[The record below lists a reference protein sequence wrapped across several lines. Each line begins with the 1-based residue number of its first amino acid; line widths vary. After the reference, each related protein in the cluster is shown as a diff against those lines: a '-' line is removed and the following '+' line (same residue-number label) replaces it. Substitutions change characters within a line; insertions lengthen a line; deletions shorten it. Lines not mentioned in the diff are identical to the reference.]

1 MKLRM
6 ALVVLAA
13 ATLCYGQHQTQV
25 EVGMRPGS
33 SRDAEPARKAT
44 PEQLERGR
52 QMLQLAEVQAA
63 GLEGGMRSYALLQ
76 VARAYQPTDKKKAL
90 ALLEDALAATRAIDD
105 DNLKTRFQLQKQI
118 LQEMVPL
125 APQRVDE
132 LLTQV
137 EPQARASVLSSL
149 LQYYE
154 KQKELGHA
162 VEVLYRIAQ
171 ESEMPYGAA
180 LRVMQALP
188 PERAADAQ
196 QLFAVSLASF
206 QDRKRDGACM
216 GDCDFVPLIL
226 RFWNRLPKEAVLDA
240 IHAVLKDARDRGQKG
255 SFSMASDQ
263 GAVAFNSQYEFRLF
277 QVLPVLRQLD
287 ESEAKKLLEEFQQV
301 QTLLAKYPQGTDSLQ
316 PPDAPEG
323 GRDRRPGS
331 STSFMVSSDGPGG
344 GGRQG
349 PGPQMPAPLEMQQVS
364 KIAAEAE
371 KHPRDALAMCAGI
384 SNPGLRSQALLMI
397 ARSTWKN
404 DSSIARE
411 ALQKFIE
418 LTPKLEIAQQVMS
431 LSTAANI
438 YLNMG
443 ETDNAKG
450 VIEKGLAAAE
460 TAYKKDS
467 NADDPNKALKA
478 YWPSAEAYRGM
489 LRLAVRISPVW
500 AANLAKE
507 ISDPEMKVVAQIAM
521 AASLLD
527 IPTGSTMIMNANK
540 QGTNMSMSM
549 ER

>member
-1 MKLRM
+1 MKTRI
-6 ALVVLAA
+6 ALAVLAA
-13 ATLCYGQHQTQV
+13 ATLCYGQQQMQV
-25 EVGMRPGS
+25 QVGTRPGS
-33 SRDAEPARKAT
+33 SREAEPARKAT

-52 QMLQLAEVQAA
+52 QMLQVAEVQAA

-105 DNLKTRFQLQKQI
+105 DKLKTRFMLQKQI

-132 LLTQV
+132 LLTEV
-137 EPQARASVLSSL
+137 EPQARAAVLSSL

-206 QDRKRDGACM
+206 QDHKRSGGCM

-240 IHAVLKDARDRGQKG
+240 IHAVLKDARDSGQK
-255 SFSMASDQ
+255 SSISMASDQ
-263 GAVAFNSQYEFRLF
+263 GAVAFSSLYEFRLF

-287 ESEAKKLLEEFQQV
+287 ESEAKKLLEEYQQV

-316 PPDAPEG
+316 PPDAGEG
-323 GRDRRPGS
+323 GRDRSPGA
-331 STSFMVSSDGPGG
+331 SFMMSNDGPAG
-344 GGRQG
+344 GGRS
-349 PGPQMPAPLEMQQVS
+349 GPQMPAPLEMQQVS
-364 KIAAEAE
+364 KIATEAE
-371 KHPRDALAMCAGI
+371 KHPRDALANCAGI
-384 SNPGLRSQALLMI
+384 SDPGLRSQALLMI
-397 ARSTWKN
+397 ARATWKN

-418 LTPKLEIAQQVMS
+418 LNPKLEIAQQVMS
-431 LSTAANI
+431 LSTAAGI

-443 ETDNAKG
+443 ETDDAKG

-467 NADDPNKALKA
+467 NADDPNQALKA
-478 YWPSAEAYRGM
+478 YWPSAEAYCGM

-527 IPTGSTMIMNANK
+527 VPTGSTMIMNATK
-540 QGTNMSMSM
+540 QGTSMSMSM

>member
-1 MKLRM
+1 MKTRI
-6 ALVVLAA
+6 ALAVLAA
-13 ATLCYGQHQTQV
+13 ATLCYGQQQMQV
-25 EVGMRPGS
+25 QVGTRPGS
-33 SRDAEPARKAT
+33 SRQAEPARKAT

-52 QMLQLAEVQAA
+52 QMLQVAEVQAA

-105 DNLKTRFQLQKQI
+105 DKLKTRFMLQKQI

-132 LLTQV
+132 LLTEV
-137 EPQARASVLSSL
+137 EPQARAAVLSSL

-206 QDRKRDGACM
+206 QDHKRSGGCM

-226 RFWNRLPKEAVLDA
+226 RFWNRLPKEAALDA
-240 IHAVLKDARDRGQKG
+240 IHAVLKDARDSGQK
-255 SFSMASDQ
+255 SSISMASDQ
-263 GAVAFNSQYEFRLF
+263 GAVAFNSLYEFRLF

-287 ESEAKKLLEEFQQV
+287 ESEAKKLLEEYQQV

-316 PPDAPEG
+316 PPNAAEG
-323 GRDRRPGS
+323 GRDRSPGA
-331 STSFMVSSDGPGG
+331 SFMMNSGESGG
-344 GGRQG
+344 GGR

-364 KIAAEAE
+364 KIATEAE
-371 KHPRDALAMCAGI
+371 KHPRDALANCAGI
-384 SNPGLRSQALLMI
+384 SDPALRSQALLMI

-431 LSTAANI
+431 LSSAAGI

-443 ETDNAKG
+443 ETDDAKG

-467 NADDPNKALKA
+467 NADDPNQALKA

-527 IPTGSTMIMNANK
+527 VPTGTTMIINSNK

>member
-1 MKLRM
+1 MKTRI

-13 ATLCYGQHQTQV
+13 ATLCYGQQQMQT

-33 SRDAEPARKAT
+33 SRQAEPARKAT

-52 QMLQLAEVQAA
+52 QMLQLAETQAA
-63 GLEGGMRSYALLQ
+63 GLEGGMRSYAPMQ

-90 ALLEDALAATRAIDD
+90 ALLEDALAATRSIDD

-149 LQYYE
+149 LRYYE
-154 KQKELGHA
+154 TQKELSHA

-188 PERAADAQ
+188 SERAADAQ
-196 QLFAVSLASF
+196 QLFAVSLESF

-216 GDCDFVPLIL
+216 GECDFVPLIL
-226 RFWNRLPKEAVLDA
+226 RFWSRLPKETVLDA
-240 IHAVLKDARDRGQKG
+240 IDAVLKDARECGQKG
-255 SFSMASDQ
+255 SISMASDQ

-287 ESEAKKLLEEFQQV
+287 ESEAKKLLEEYQQV

-316 PPDAPEG
+316 PPNAGEG
-323 GRDRRPGS
+323 GPDRGPS
-331 STSFMVSSDGPGG
+331 ASFMVSSDGPGG
-344 GGRQG
+344 GRRG
-349 PGPQMPAPLEMQQVS
+349 PGPQRPAPVEFQQVS
-364 KIAAEAE
+364 KIAVEAE
-371 KHPRDALAMCAGI
+371 KHPRDALAMCAGV
-384 SNPGLRSQALLMI
+384 SNPNLRSQALLMI

-431 LSTAANI
+431 LSTAADI

-443 ETDNAKG
+443 ETDDAKS

-521 AASLLD
+521 ASSLLD
-527 IPTGSTMIMNANK
+527 VPAGATMIMNANK
-540 QGTNMSMSM
+540 QGTTMNMSM

>member
-1 MKLRM
+1 MKRWI
-6 ALVVLAA
+6 VLAA
-13 ATLCYGQHQTQV
+13 FAVATLCYGQQQMQMQV
-25 EVGMRPGS
+25 GVRAGS
-33 SRDAEPARKAT
+33 AREAEPARKAT

-52 QMLQLAEVQAA
+52 QMLQLAETQAS

-76 VARAYQPTDKKKAL
+76 VARAYEPADKKKAL
-90 ALLEDALAATRAIDD
+90 ALLEDALAATRSIDD

-125 APQRVDE
+125 APQRVDD
-132 LLTQV
+132 LLTEV
-137 EPQARASVLSSL
+137 EPQARASVLTSL

-196 QLFAVSLASF
+196 QLFAVSLESF
-206 QDRKRDGACM
+206 QNHKRDGACI

-226 RFWNRLPKEAVLDA
+226 RFWTRLPKEAVLDA
-240 IHAVLKDARDRGQKG
+240 VHAVLKDARERGQKG
-255 SFSMASDQ
+255 SISMASDQ

-277 QVLPVLRQLD
+277 QLLPVLRKLD
-287 ESEAKKLLEEFQQV
+287 ESEAKKLLEEYQQV

-316 PPDAPEG
+316 PSDAG
-323 GRDRRPGS
+323 AGRRDRSPGA
-331 STSFMVSSDGPGG
+331 SFMMSDSGPGG
-344 GGRQG
+344 GR

-371 KHPRDALAMCAGI
+371 KHPRDALAMTTSV
-384 SNPGLRSQALLMI
+384 SNLNLRSQALLMI

-404 DSSIARE
+404 DPSIARE
-411 ALQKFIE
+411 ALQKFMDLYPSLE
-418 LTPKLEIAQQVMS
+418 LTQQVMS

-438 YLNMG
+438 DLNMG
-443 ETDNAKG
+443 ETDDAKN
-450 VIEKGLAAAE
+450 VIEKGLAAADA
-460 TAYKKDS
+460 AYKKDS

-489 LRLAVRISPVW
+489 LRLAVRISPAW

-521 AASLLD
+521 AASMLE
-527 IPTGSTMIMNANK
+527 IPTGSTMIMSQTK
-540 QGTNMSMSM
+540 QGTSMSMSM

>member
-1 MKLRM
+1 MKTRL
-6 ALVVLAA
+6 ALAVLAA
-13 ATLCYGQHQTQV
+13 ATLCYGQQQMQV
-25 EVGMRPGS
+25 EVGRAPG
-33 SRDAEPARKAT
+33 PAREVEPTHKAT

-52 QMLQLAEVQAA
+52 QMLQVAEAQAA

-90 ALLEDALAATRAIDD
+90 ALLEDALAATRAMDD
-105 DNLKTRFQLQKQI
+105 DKLQTRFQLQKQI

-149 LQYYE
+149 LRYYE

-196 QLFAVSLASF
+196 QLFAVSLESF
-206 QDRKRDGACM
+206 QNHKRDGACM

-226 RFWNRLPKEAVLDA
+226 RFWTRLPKDAVLDA

-255 SFSMASDQ
+255 SISMASDQ
-263 GAVAFNSQYEFRLF
+263 GAVAFNSLYEFRLF
-277 QVLPVLRQLD
+277 QVLPVLRQLG
-287 ESEAKKLLEEFQQV
+287 ESEAKKLLEEYQQV

-316 PPDAPEG
+316 PPNAAGE
-323 GRDRRPGS
+323 GRDRSPGA
-331 STSFMVSSDGPGG
+331 SFMMSSDGPGG
-344 GGRQG
+344 SGSPG

-364 KIAAEAE
+364 KIATEAE
-371 KHPRDALAMCAGI
+371 KHPRDALANCAAI
-384 SNPGLRSQALLMI
+384 SNPALRSQALLMI

-411 ALQKFIE
+411 ALQKFME
-418 LTPKLEIAQQVMS
+418 LNSKLEVAQQIMS

-443 ETDNAKG
+443 ATDDAKS

-460 TAYKKDS
+460 TAYKKDN

-478 YWPSAEAYRGM
+478 YWPSAEVYRGM

-527 IPTGSTMIMNANK
+527 VPAGTTVIINSNK
-540 QGTNMSMSM
+540 EGTSMSMSM

>member
-1 MKLRM
+1 MKTRI
-6 ALVVLAA
+6 ALAVLAA
-13 ATLCYGQHQTQV
+13 ASLCYGQQQTQV

-33 SRDAEPARKAT
+33 SRQAEPARKAT

-52 QMLQLAEVQAA
+52 QMLEVAEVQAA

-105 DNLKTRFQLQKQI
+105 DNLNTRFQLQKQI

-206 QDRKRDGACM
+206 QDHKHSGGCM

-240 IHAVLKDARDRGQKG
+240 IHAVLKDARDNGQK
-255 SFSMASDQ
+255 SSISMASDQ
-263 GAVAFNSQYEFRLF
+263 GAVAFSSLYEFRLF

-287 ESEAKKLLEEFQQV
+287 ESEAKKLLEQYQQV

-316 PPDAPEG
+316 PPKAPG
-323 GRDRRPGS
+323 GGQDRSPGA
-331 STSFMVSSDGPGG
+331 SFMMSNDGPGG
-344 GGRQG
+344 GGRPG

-364 KIAAEAE
+364 KVAAEAE

-384 SNPGLRSQALLMI
+384 SDPGLRSQALLMV

-411 ALQKFIE
+411 ALQKFME
-418 LTPKLEIAQQVMS
+418 LNPKLEIAQQVMS
-431 LSTAANI
+431 LSTAADI
-438 YLNMG
+438 YLKMG
-443 ETDNAKG
+443 ETDDAKG

-460 TAYKKDS
+460 SAYKKDS

-500 AANLAKE
+500 AANLVKE

-527 IPTGSTMIMNANK
+527 IPTGSTMIMNSTK

>member
-1 MKLRM
+1 MKLRI

-154 KQKELGHA
+154 TQKELGHA

-206 QDRKRDGACM
+206 QDRKRDGVCM

-323 GRDRRPGS
+323 GRDRRPGA
-331 STSFMVSSDGPGG
+331 SFMVSSDGPAGG
-344 GGRQG
+344 AR

-371 KHPRDALAMCAGI
+371 KHPRDALAMSAGI

-418 LTPKLEIAQQVMS
+418 LNPKLEVAQQVMS

-443 ETDNAKG
+443 ETDDAKG

-460 TAYKKDS
+460 TAYKKDN

>member
-1 MKLRM
+1 MKTRIVL
-6 ALVVLAA
+6 AVLAA
-13 ATLCYGQHQTQV
+13 ATLCYGQQQMQM
-25 EVGMRPGS
+25 EVGIRPGS
-33 SRDAEPARKAT
+33 SRPAEPAHKAT

-52 QMLQLAEVQAA
+52 QMLQLAETQAA
-63 GLEGGMRSYALLQ
+63 GLEGGMRSYALMQ
-76 VARAYQPTDKKKAL
+76 VARAYQATDKKKAL

-105 DNLKTRFQLQKQI
+105 DKLNTRFQLQKQI

-125 APQRVDE
+125 APQRVDQ

-149 LQYYE
+149 LRYYE
-154 KQKELGHA
+154 QQKELGHA

-216 GDCDFVPLIL
+216 GECDFVPLIL
-226 RFWNRLPKEAVLDA
+226 RFWNRLPKETALDA
-240 IHAVLKDARDRGQKG
+240 IHAVLKDARERGQKD
-255 SFSMASDQ
+255 SISMASDQ

-287 ESEAKKLLEEFQQV
+287 ESEAKKLLEDYQQV

-316 PPDAPEG
+316 PPDAGEG
-323 GRDRRPGS
+323 GRDRGPS
-331 STSFMVSSDGPGG
+331 ASFMVNSGGPGA
-344 GGRQG
+344 GGRPSG
-349 PGPQMPAPLEMQQVS
+349 GPQRPAPLEMQQVS

-371 KHPRDALAMCAGI
+371 KHPRDALAMCAAV
-384 SNPGLRSQALLMI
+384 SNPNLRAQALLMI

-418 LTPKLEIAQQVMS
+418 LSPNLEVAQQVMS
-431 LSTAANI
+431 LSSAADI

-443 ETDNAKG
+443 ETDDAKS

-500 AANLAKE
+500 ATNLAKE

-521 AASLLD
+521 ASSLLD
-527 IPTGSTMIMNANK
+527 IPAGASVIMNANK
-540 QGTNMSMSM
+540 QGTTMNMSM